1 MLDRRSPWRLLVVV
15 SLLVLT
21 AGLARR
27 SRTASSPSPAPDPAE
42 PSGTVSLPRAP
53 EPVRPE
59 ESPRANPP
67 DPSPSTRTVYRFQI
81 EDDRCELLAAEP
93 IQGDF
98 RRRTVSRRQPGMLR
112 CRLVDAEQRVL
123 AEEFLPQPDFH
134 CVVLDPVAPSST
146 SNASPARLTGSG
158 PVVVQTRLAASAPA
172 TTLEIG
178 RIDPSP
184 DEAPDSV
191 VVRTLARFPLSTQP

>member
-1 MLDRRSPWRLLVVV
+1 MLDHRSPWRLLVVA

-27 SRTASSPSPAPDPAE
+27 SRTVFSPAPAPAHVE
-42 PSGTVSLPRAP
+42 PSGIVSVPPPPETVS
-53 EPVRPE
+53 PE
-59 ESPRANPP
+59 ETPRANPP
-67 DPSPSTRTVYRFQI
+67 DPSPPTRTAYRVQVQ
-81 EDDRCELLAAEP
+81 DDRCELLAAEP

-98 RRRTVSRRQPGMLR
+98 RRRAISRRQPGMLR

-123 AEEFLPQPDFH
+123 AEEFLPQPDFQ

-191 VVRTLARFPLSTQP
+191 VVRILARFRLSTQP